1 MAKTFGNGA
10 YRQREQLFGAP
21 RGNAVMKAK
30 RVTGDSARTILL
42 RSIAL
47 ERCGKC
53 KKQGS
58 VLFTRNPTGTKKE
71 RVCESCLGSMPVKQH
86 GADIRALLAMP
97 TRNGG

>member
-1 MAKTFGNGA
+1 MSRTFGNGA
-10 YRQREQLFGAP
+10 YRPREQLFGAP
-21 RGNAVMKAK
+21 RGNPVMKAK

-47 ERCGKC
+47 ERCSKC
-53 KKQGS
+53 KSQGK
-58 VLFTRNPTGTKKE
+58 VLYTENHSGTKKV
-71 RVCESCLGSMPVKQH
+71 RVCTDCLGPMPTTEH